1 MIFYLFWYFFSFLNY
16 HLNYF
21 DYFNDVSDVSD
32 IPDGD
37 WRAAKLEVER
47 LRNLISQVDCNILDD
62 IEEIEKKRTP
72 LKKQLSSQIMNGYSY
87 DDSEGCI
94 IAPPITANL
103 SKQETSEVYSYFYFF

>member
-1 MIFYLFWYFFSFLNY
+1 M
-16 HLNYF
+16 
-21 DYFNDVSDVSD
+21 SD

-62 IEEIEKKRTP
+62 IEEIEKNRTP
-72 LKKQLSSQIMNGYSY
+72 VKKPLPNQTVAGYSY

-94 IAPPITANL
+94 IAPPITATI
-103 SKQETSEVYSYFYFF
+103 SKQETSEV